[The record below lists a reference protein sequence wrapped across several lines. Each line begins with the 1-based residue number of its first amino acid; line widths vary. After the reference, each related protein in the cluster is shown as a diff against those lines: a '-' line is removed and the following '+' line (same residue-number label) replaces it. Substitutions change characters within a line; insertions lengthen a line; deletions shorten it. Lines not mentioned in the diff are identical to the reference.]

1 MRHLTSTSFFS
12 YTHPPPNPPP
22 PTPTHPQVVE
32 YNEAHFELL
41 RTLDLLPKNPDEDR
55 GVWFNRVA
63 AYEKENELRIEDM
76 VKAVLDMKKKDEKR
90 MEREEMV
97 RKGVLSEDETGGNLG
112 GEKVKPVY
120 VNGQRITMQAMA
132 ENDAAADE
140 LANL

>member
-1 MRHLTSTSFFS
+1 MFVPHLHVHLSI
-12 YTHPPPNPPP
+12 YTPPH
-22 PTPTHPQVVE
+22 THPQVVE

-63 AYEKENELRIEDM
+63 SYEKENELRIEDM

-90 MEREEMV
+90 LEREELV
-97 RKGVLSEDETGGNLG
+97 RKGVLSEDDGSLG